1 MKINRRTNKAI
12 LQRNYTKACFLH
24 ADHLYRQANRVLM
37 AMSETRKAQNF
48 NGATQKS
55 EDN

>member
-1 MKINRRTNKAI
+1 MKINRRTDKAI

-24 ADHLYRQANRVLM
+24 ADHLYRQANRVLR